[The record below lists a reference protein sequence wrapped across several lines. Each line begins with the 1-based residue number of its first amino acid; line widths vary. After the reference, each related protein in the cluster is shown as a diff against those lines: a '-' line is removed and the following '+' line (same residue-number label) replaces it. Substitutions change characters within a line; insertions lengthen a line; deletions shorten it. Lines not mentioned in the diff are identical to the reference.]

1 MPFYR
6 DIDSSTEAGKRTLS
20 RLLILRAQLANEV
33 PQRTQKET
41 LLLATWNIRDFD
53 KPTFGKRL
61 NESIYYIAEIISH
74 FDLVAIQEVYRDLS
88 GLKRVLKVLGS
99 HWDYIFTDATEGGK
113 GNDERMAFLYD
124 TRKVKFG
131 GLAGELVLPA
141 IKQADGTK
149 TPVSQI
155 WRTPYICGF
164 KAGWTNFMLATVH
177 ILWGSNSAKPENRI
191 NEIRQ
196 VAGFLHDRTEDETAW
211 SQNLILLGDFN
222 IFSPDDKTFEEIT
235 KAGFIVP
242 EELQQLPSNALKV
255 RHYDQIAFRVREK
268 ALDITG
274 KAGVFDYYQSVFSN
288 NDTDKA
294 IYHDDMMPGLVTKS
308 DGKPRTEKSKKN
320 YYKTYWR
327 THQMSDHLPMWVE
340 LKIDY
345 TDDYLQRRLD
355 E

>member
-1 MPFYR
+1 M
-6 DIDSSTEAGKRTLS
+6 
-20 RLLILRAQLANEV
+20 
-33 PQRTQKET
+33 
-41 LLLATWNIRDFD
+41 
-53 KPTFGKRL
+53 
-61 NESIYYIAEIISH
+61 
-74 FDLVAIQEVYRDLS
+74 
-88 GLKRVLKVLGS
+88 
-99 HWDYIFTDATEGGK
+99 
-113 GNDERMAFLYD
+113 
-124 TRKVKFG
+124 
-131 GLAGELVLPA
+131 
-141 IKQADGTK
+141 
-149 TPVSQI
+149 
-155 WRTPYICGF
+155 
-164 KAGWTNFMLATVH
+164 
-177 ILWGSNSAKPENRI
+177 
-191 NEIRQ
+191 
-196 VAGFLHDRTEDETAW
+196 
-211 SQNLILLGDFN
+211 GDFN

-255 RHYDQIAFRVREK
+255 RHYDQIAFRVRDK